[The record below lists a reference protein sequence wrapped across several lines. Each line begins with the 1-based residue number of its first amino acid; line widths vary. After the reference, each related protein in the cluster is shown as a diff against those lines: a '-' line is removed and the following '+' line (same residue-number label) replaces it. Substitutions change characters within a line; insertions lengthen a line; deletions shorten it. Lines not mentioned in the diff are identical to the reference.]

1 MWPKALTQLIEIA
14 PHVSRLLPVA
24 DRFLQAR
31 AANDE
36 AARRAFDQMAEV
48 RGDLGRVTASHEGLY
63 RQLNEQSE
71 RMAQVVEQAQAAR
84 AAAEAAEERAGGLE
98 RRLNISTT
106 MLGILLPLN
115 VVLVALM
122 ILLVMRH

>member
-1 MWPKALTQLIEIA
+1 MWPKAIAQLVEVA
-14 PHVSRLLPVA
+14 PHITRLLPVA

-31 AANDE
+31 ASNDE
-36 AARRAFDQMAEV
+36 ATRRALDQLVEV
-48 RGDLGRVTASHEGLY
+48 RGDLGRVAASHEGLY

-71 RMAQVVEQAQAAR
+71 RLAQVVEQAQAAR

-98 RRLNISTT
+98 RRLNISSTI
-106 MLGILLPLN
+106 LGVLLPLN
-115 VVLVALM
+115 IVLLALV

>member
-1 MWPKALTQLIEIA
+1 MWPKAIAQLVEVA
-14 PHVSRLLPVA
+14 PHITRLLPMA

-31 AANDE
+31 ASNDE
-36 AARRAFDQMAEV
+36 ATRRALDQLVEV
-48 RGDLGRVTASHEGLY
+48 RGDLGRVTSSHEGLY

-71 RMAQVVEQAQAAR
+71 RLAAIAEQTQAAR

-98 RRLNISTT
+98 RRLNISST

-115 VVLVALM
+115 IVLLALV